1 MQKEL
6 SFEVLCSNSKFGQMN
21 FLAVEKKSFY
31 MIRTCEYMG
40 LQTLSFYHKLEFH
53 WLN

>member
-6 SFEVLCSNSKFGQMN
+6 NFKVLCSNSKFEQMN

-31 MIRTCEYMG
+31 MIRCEYMG
-40 LQTLSFYHKLEFH
+40 LQTLSFYHELEFY